1 MKTFSLQDEIKLN
14 YDVSSICLDNKIS
27 SLVLNYDFVNNNVFI
42 TLSSDILNFE
52 LRDYDETYIIFKILL
67 DFIESLSVGDIF

>member
-52 LRDYDETYIIFKILL
+52 LRDYDETYIIFKIL
-67 DFIESLSVGDIF
+67 F